1 MRSIGRLP
9 TAPASRRVAAASPT
23 SSASICT
30 RPLEPPASARS
41 ASAFSGSRQV
51 AITCQPALAYCLANS
66 SPSPRDAPVINA
78 VGMSFLPLGF
88 DGTPRRDLDLD
99 LHARVDQLGDHGG
112 VGRPDLAEM
121 L

>member
-30 RPLEPPASARS
+30 RPLLPPASARS
-41 ASAFSGSRQV
+41 ASALPGSRQV

-66 SPSPRDAPVINA
+66 SPSPREAPVINA
-78 VGMSFLPLGF
+78 VGMLSSLAL
-88 DGTPRRDLDLD
+88 DGAPRGDFDLD
-99 LHARVDQLGDHGG
+99 LHAGVDELRHHRRVG
-112 VGRPDLAEM
+112 
-121 L
+121 